1 MICVDWSAGAA
12 DPNYVRAAVNTRLVG
27 KQVAILV
34 EKINESIGKSI
45 TERTHVV
52 GFSLGAHVAGFAGT
66 QLKNLSRI
74 TGLDPAGPLFE
85 GYDGK
90 VRLDKT
96 DANYVDV
103 IHSNG
108 ESLIVGGFGTWEP
121 IGHVDFYPNGGRAQR
136 GCQHFLVG
144 GLYDFI
150 YSYQGN
156 DTSTYRYLCN
166 HRRAYKFFTDSI
178 SPKCYF
184 TSYPCENYDKF
195 QAGECFDCN
204 KGQECGRLGYYSNQA
219 KGRGSLFL
227 LTRDEE
233 PFCGKFI

>member
-27 KQVAILV
+27 KQVSILV

-45 TERTHVV
+45 TQRTHIV
-52 GFSLGAHVAGFAGT
+52 GFSLGAHVAGFAGSH
-66 QLKNLSRI
+66 LKNLSRI
-74 TGLDPAGPLFE
+74 TGKLIRGCAIEICNVPYLLSGLDPAGPLFE

-90 VRLDKT
+90 VRLDKN
-96 DANYVDV
+96 DADYVDV

-108 ESLIVGGFGTWEP
+108 ESVIVGGFGTWEP

-150 YSYQGN
+150 YCKRFNLNFWRQN
-156 DTSTYRYLCN
+156 
-166 HRRAYKFFTDSI
+166 
-178 SPKCYF
+178 CYF
-184 TSYPCENYDKF
+184 FN
-195 QAGECFDCN
+195 
-204 KGQECGRLGYYSNQA
+204 L
-219 KGRGSLFL
+219 
-227 LTRDEE
+227 
-233 PFCGKFI
+233 

>member
-27 KQVAILV
+27 KQVSILV

-45 TERTHVV
+45 TQRTHIV
-52 GFSLGAHVAGFAGT
+52 GFSLGAHVAGFAGSH
-66 QLKNLSRI
+66 LKNLSRI
-74 TGLDPAGPLFE
+74 TGKLIRGCAIEICNVPYLLSGLDPAGPLFE

-90 VRLDKT
+90 VRLDKN
-96 DANYVDV
+96 DADYVDV

-108 ESLIVGGFGTWEP
+108 ESVIVGGFGTWEP

-150 YSYQGN
+150 YCKRFLILIFGAKIVTFSICSIPRQRYEYVSVFMQSS
-156 DTSTYRYLCN
+156 TSLQILHGFHFSQMLFHLLSLRKL
-166 HRRAYKFFTDSI
+166 RQIPS
-178 SPKCYF
+178 
-184 TSYPCENYDKF
+184 
-195 QAGECFDCN
+195 
-204 KGQECGRLGYYSNQA
+204 GRM
-219 KGRGSLFL
+219 F
-227 LTRDEE
+227 
-233 PFCGKFI
+233 